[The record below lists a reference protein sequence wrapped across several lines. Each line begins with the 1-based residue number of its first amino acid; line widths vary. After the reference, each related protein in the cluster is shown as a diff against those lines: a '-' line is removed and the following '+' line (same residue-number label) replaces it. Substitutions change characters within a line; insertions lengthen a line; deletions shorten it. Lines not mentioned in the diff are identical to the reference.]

1 MAKWQVSVR
10 CENSIRNVRI
20 EAETEITASRMA
32 MDQVR
37 YLPTEKNQNKQI
49 SVHAIKK
56 LN

>member
-10 CENSIRNVRI
+10 CENSVRNVQI
-20 EAETEITASRMA
+20 EAETESTASRMA
-32 MDQVR
+32 MDKVR
-37 YLPTEKNQNKQI
+37 YLPTERNQSKQI